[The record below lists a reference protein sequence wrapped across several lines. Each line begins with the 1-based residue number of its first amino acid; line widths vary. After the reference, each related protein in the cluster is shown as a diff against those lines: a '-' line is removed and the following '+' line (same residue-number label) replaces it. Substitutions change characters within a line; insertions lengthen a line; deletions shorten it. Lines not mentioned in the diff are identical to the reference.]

1 MVEEAQELIQI
12 SGTLIPLMLLMSGKS
27 DEEKAFLL
35 GLYQQYK
42 RLIYTVAYHYF
53 HENKANA
60 DEAMSETVRMMCERC
75 DTLRKVEKEK
85 LKSYLVTMTRNVCVS
100 QYRKIK
106 KETARWNDEVE
117 VREQQPA
124 SDNVEE
130 MVMQRLCVEELLRM
144 FDALTER
151 DQCVIRMRYIEQ
163 LSYADMAKQ
172 LDMSEDNVRVVLTR
186 AKKRLQKMK
195 AQKEGGNANGK
206 ESI

>member
-1 MVEEAQELIQI
+1 
-12 SGTLIPLMLLMSGKS
+12 
-27 DEEKAFLL
+27 
-35 GLYQQYK
+35 
-42 RLIYTVAYHYF
+42 
-53 HENKANA
+53 
-60 DEAMSETVRMMCERC
+60 
-75 DTLRKVEKEK
+75 
-85 LKSYLVTMTRNVCVS
+85 MTRNVCVS

-130 MVMQRLCVEELLRM
+130 MVIQRLCVEELLRM